1 MNTLIAGLPTLLGT
15 VVGGS
20 ATFLT
25 SRWAFNKR
33 DRAETKRQRAALV
46 RDVSTR
52 FLKSVADIQTNSMD
66 KMKAEAA
73 ARTES
78 HEAWSEVTQ
87 ELVRAAQTKQG
98 VDVVVD
104 AMRKGQALMD
114 AQKARG
120 SLTHK
125 LHALADGMSSMGV
138 VNSHIAEMRLI
149 LPQKV
154 FKKAELVAAK
164 TFSASIWSEMRSD
177 LPKASGDQVATVKP
191 SFAQVCADRDAAI
204 TDFVNALRESFDLDL
219 LTD

>member
-15 VVGGS
+15 VVGGL

-66 KMKAEAA
+66 KTKAEALA
-73 ARTES
+73 TTERS
-78 HEAWSEVTQ
+78 EALREVMQ

-98 VDVVVD
+98 VDVVD
-104 AMRKGQALMD
+104 AVRKGQALID

-120 SLTHK
+120 SMTHQ
-125 LHALADGMSSMGV
+125 LHAIADEISSMGV
-138 VNSHIAEMRLI
+138 INSHIAEMRLI

-154 FKKAELVAAK
+154 FKKAELVGAK
-164 TFSASIWSEMRSD
+164 AFAASILSVMPSD
-177 LPKASGDQVATVKP
+177 LPKASGNQVAMVKP
-191 SFAQVCADRDAAI
+191 SFAQLSADRDAAI

-219 LTD
+219 LND